1 MQMSGRGSVAPC
13 GGATIALPQTSPCSS
28 WRKAAMRGQTFAA
41 IVPVVAVCMF
51 LAATLFGAR
60 AAAGEKSIKE
70 QITGSWRFVS
80 ALNTRKDGSSVDR
93 WGPTAVGIF
102 IFDRSGYFSQMI
114 TNTDRIFGPRTVSS
128 FGKYSVDEA
137 TKTII
142 TKIEGSSTTKMIGV
156 TQRRTILALT
166 ENELRYINPVTAS
179 GTKVEALWHRL
190 K

>member
-1 MQMSGRGSVAPC
+1 MLGRESVAPL
-13 GGATIALPQTSPCSS
+13 GGATVALLQMVSRRVSRRPP
-28 WRKAAMRGQTFAA
+28 MRGQAGAT
-41 IVPVVAVCMF
+41 VVLLAVICAL

-60 AAAGEKSIKE
+60 ADAGEKSIKE
-70 QITGSWRFVS
+70 QLAGSWRFVS

-93 WGPTAVGIF
+93 WGPTAIGIF
-102 IFDRSGYFSQMI
+102 IFDRSGYYSQMI

-142 TKIEGSSTTKMIGV
+142 TKIEGSSTSKMTGV
-156 TQRRTILALT
+156 TQRRTILLLT
-166 ENELRYINPVTAS
+166 ETELRYVNPVTAS
-179 GTKVEALWHRL
+179 GTRVEALWRRL